1 MGTLCHSTRQQGR
14 KITLQRMGYIA
25 MAKTASLGTVQRSEL
40 AFLAQALPCTG
51 LINATEAHLL
61 VLLVN
66 TAPKDAFE
74 KNGSPIVFKSNKH
87 LAFELNRSESRVS
100 YLLSRLFD
108 AGLITMQDSGNY
120 KRFPG
125 RGTDGDV
132 SEACGIDLRILVAR
146 HGELQELVRA
156 ARVEQSARNTALRR
170 YRGTLR
176 MLNALIEETTLNG
189 VVSVSASVQRFHR
202 VLQAVGRPSAAT
214 SNILRKAT
222 CLMEWLARKISG
234 LSAAPKGPRGMP
246 KPIGLHLEN
255 DKHIHNTNPYQPV
268 ESNNERRSAKADQ
281 HKFATAGS
289 ASKWALEES
298 LKDRLETSKPKLG
311 ERNGLPA
318 LQDLLRGAPALSIWG
333 ITAKNW
339 TDLIKSIPQMAAC
352 AGISPDARDRA
363 VQLMGEQ
370 AAAVAIAITI
380 QKQETREVTSPG
392 GYLRA
397 MTDRAAM
404 GELYLTRSV
413 YALAARQMSGALN

>member
-1 MGTLCHSTRQQGR
+1 MRH
-14 KITLQRMGYIA
+14 IA

-66 TAPKDAFE
+66 TAPKEAFE

-108 AGLITMQDSGNY
+108 AGVITMQDSGNY

-125 RGTDGDV
+125 RGSDGDV

-146 HGELQELVRA
+146 HEELTELVRT
-156 ARVEQSARNTALRR
+156 ARLEQSARNTALRR

-176 MLNALIEETTLNG
+176 MLNGLIEEATLSG
-189 VVSVSASVQRFHR
+189 ITSRSATVRRLHR
-202 VLQAVGRPSAAT
+202 VLHAVGKPSVAT
-214 SNILRKAT
+214 SYVLRKAT
-222 CLMEWLARKISG
+222 RLMEWLARRVTVPG
-234 LSAAPKGPRGMP
+234 AAPEEPRGTP
-246 KPIGLHLEN
+246 KTIGLRIEN
-255 DKHIHNTNPYQPV
+255 NKHIQNTNPYQPV
-268 ESNNERRSAKADQ
+268 GGNNERRSARADQ
-281 HKFATAGS
+281 HNFEKAGS
-289 ASKWALEES
+289 ASKRAFEGS
-298 LKDRLETSKPKLG
+298 LRQRTETRKPKPS

-318 LQDLLRGAPALSIWG
+318 LQDLLRATPALSMWG
-333 ITAKNW
+333 IAAKNW

-352 AGISPDARDRA
+352 ADISLDARDRA

-397 MTDRAAM
+397 MTDRAVT

-413 YALAARQMSGALN
+413 YALVARQMSGALN

>member
-1 MGTLCHSTRQQGR
+1 
-14 KITLQRMGYIA
+14 

-40 AFLAQALPCTG
+40 AFLSQALPCTG

-61 VLLVN
+61 MLLVN
-66 TAPKDAFE
+66 TASKEAFE

-125 RGTDGDV
+125 RGTDGDA

-146 HGELQELVRA
+146 HGELTELVRT

-176 MLNALIEETTLNG
+176 MLNALIEEATLDG
-189 VVSVSASVQRFHR
+189 VVSLSASVQRLRR
-202 VLQAVGRPSAAT
+202 VIRAVGKPSAAS
-214 SNILRKAT
+214 SNVLRKAT
-222 CLMEWLARKISG
+222 GLIDWLARKITG
-234 LSAAPKGPRGMP
+234 LNAALEVRGSMP
-246 KPIGLHLEN
+246 KTIGLHLEN
-255 DKHIHNTNPYQPV
+255 NKHIQNTNPYQPV
-268 ESNNERRSAKADQ
+268 GSNNERRSAKADQ
-281 HKFATAGS
+281 QNFEAAGS
-289 ASKWALEES
+289 ASKRAFEES
-298 LKDRLETSKPKLG
+298 LWQHAETRKPKPS

-318 LQDLLRGAPALSIWG
+318 LQDLLRGTPALSMWG
-333 ITAKNW
+333 ITARSW
-339 TDLIKSIPQMAAC
+339 TDLIKSIPLMAAC
-352 AGISPDARDRA
+352 AGISLDARDRA
-363 VQLMGEQ
+363 VQQMGEQ

-380 QKQETREVTSPG
+380 QKQEMREVTSPG

-397 MTDRAAM
+397 MTDRAAT

>member
-1 MGTLCHSTRQQGR
+1 
-14 KITLQRMGYIA
+14 
-25 MAKTASLGTVQRSEL
+25 MAKAVSLGTVQRSEL

-66 TAPKDAFE
+66 TAPKEAFE

-108 AGLITMQDSGNY
+108 AGLVTMQDSGNY

-132 SEACGIDLRILVAR
+132 SEACGIDLRILAAR
-146 HGELQELVRA
+146 HGELTELVRS
-156 ARVEQSARNTALRR
+156 ARLEQAARNTALRR

-176 MLNALIEETTLNG
+176 MLNALIEEATLSG
-189 VVSVSASVQRFHR
+189 LGSMSASVRRLHR
-202 VLQAVGRPSAAT
+202 VLQAVGKPAGAT
-214 SNILRKAT
+214 SYVLRRAT
-222 CLMEWLARKISG
+222 CLIEWLARKITALG
-234 LSAAPKGPRGMP
+234 AAPEEPRGVP
-246 KPIGLHLEN
+246 KTIGLFLEN
-255 DKHIHNTNPYQPV
+255 NKHIQNTNPYQPV
-268 ESNNERRSAKADQ
+268 ESNNERRSANADQ
-281 HKFATAGS
+281 HKFEKAGS
-289 ASKWALEES
+289 ASEGAFEES
-298 LKDRLETSKPKLG
+298 LRQRAVTRKPKPS

-318 LQDLLRGAPALSIWG
+318 LQDLLRGTPALSMWG

-339 TDLIKSIPQMAAC
+339 TDLIKSIPKMAAC
-352 AGISPDARDRA
+352 AGISLDARERA
-363 VQLMGEQ
+363 VQQMGEQ

-380 QKQETREVTSPG
+380 QKQEMREVTSPG

-397 MTDRAAM
+397 MTDRAAT
-404 GELYLTRSV
+404 GELYLARSV